1 MARRDPTGEKYE
13 NGNDD
18 KFVRNR
24 HVIYKINEGDE
35 HNYDSPG
42 QHANTFFNNEEKWGT
57 ECGTDETSGRTGTEF
72 STLKGD
78 ETISG

>member
-35 HNYDSPG
+35 HNYVSPG
-42 QHANTFFNNEEKWGT
+42 QHANTFFNNEEK
-57 ECGTDETSGRTGTEF
+57 
-72 STLKGD
+72 
-78 ETISG
+78 